1 MALPQDGQNANGLTK
16 VTEIPKGKELIFID
30 PTTNEGGIITL
41 EDLTTQ
47 ILKNLT
53 SQTFALDQGNM
64 TLLAALNQL
73 NSNTWVSVGTYD
85 IPANDTD
92 ISIQIPSNAKE
103 ILLFVGSKNEQQV
116 YGGKSYIL
124 CPTPMNIVYEKELF
138 SASGNSIG
146 TGFYAYYN
154 NNVLLMKCKTSSTVL
169 AQVYTK

>member
-1 MALPQDGQNANGLTK
+1 MELL
-16 VTEIPKGKELIFID
+16 EINF
-30 PTTNEGGIITL
+30 
-41 EDLTTQ
+41 
-47 ILKNLT
+47 
-53 SQTFALDQGNM
+53 
-64 TLLAALNQL
+64 LLL

-146 TGFYAYYN
+146 TGLYAYYN

>member
-1 MALPQDGQNANGLTK
+1 MARAPDQRAEEARKLFDSGMKLIEISEKLGVPEGTVRSWKNRYKWNNATLQKEKCNVARKKGGQPGNKNA
-16 VTEIPKGKELIFID
+16 KGH
-30 PTTNEGGIITL
+30 GGTGPPGNKNAVKTGEFEALFFDTL
-41 EDLTTQ
+41 D
-47 ILKNLT
+47 
-53 SQTFALDQGNM
+53 
-64 TLLAALNQL
+64 
-73 NSNTWVSVGTYD
+73 
-85 IPANDTD
+85 
-92 ISIQIPSNAKE
+92 AKE

>member
-30 PTTNEGGIITL
+30 PTTNEGGIIT
-41 EDLTTQ
+41 
-47 ILKNLT
+47 LKNLT